1 MNLFS
6 YVCLDYGWWIEQECV
21 LNNTSI
27 FTLSQVKIFI
37 LSSEKLLR
45 AWDLWLDIF
54 VFTFLR
60 FLAWIMDGELN
71 R

>member
-6 YVCLDYGWWIEQECV
+6 YVCLDYGWWIEQVCV